1 MKLKNKI
8 TLLLV
13 LVALSLGPLAT
24 CIFGQGSS
32 PGLDKEI
39 QKVFDDRDMSG
50 LAIAVVSNDS
60 IIYRKTLGYRILEG
74 NGKTADVL
82 NEDDLFAL
90 ASVSKTFIAT
100 TIMRLVDDKKLKLD
114 DDAQKY
120 LGFRLRNPN
129 SPSKKIT
136 VKHLLTHTSGIT
148 DSHGWWNIE
157 YINPEQD
164 KEYFKSYTKHE
175 PGKHYEYCNLNYTLL
190 GGVIE
195 GVTGKRFDE
204 VVDEIIMRP
213 LGLGG
218 SFNTNKLDKSKFVDY
233 YYYDKS
239 KKKREVNDYFY
250 RTYEQL
256 EPANYVLGKNLSLEY
271 PAAGMKITSG
281 DLAKYMMMHMNDG
294 QLGDTRVISKK
305 SELQMQKN
313 YVGSS
318 NYGLSYRQYKG
329 LIPDAVLHGQTGG
342 GGGVKTCMIF
352 DRDRKIGFVI
362 LSAGADSDYID
373 GYGDIHKPLIKILY
387 KYLFADGE

>member
-8 TLLLV
+8 AILV
-13 LVALSLGPLAT
+13 VLIAMSLGPLAIH
-24 CIFGQGSS
+24 IFGQND
-32 PGLDKEI
+32 PVGLENEI
-39 QKVFDDRDMSG
+39 QSVFDKRKMSG
-50 LAIAVVSNDS
+50 LAIAVVSGDS
-60 IIYRKTLGYRILEG
+60 IIYQKAMGHRVLPED
-74 NGKTADVL
+74 GKPGDAL
-82 NEDDLFAL
+82 REDDLFAL

-100 TIMRLVDDKKLKLD
+100 VIMRLVDDNKLKLD

-120 LGFRLRNPN
+120 LGFRLRNPY

-136 VKHLLTHTSGIT
+136 VKHLLTHTSGIS

-157 YINPEQD
+157 YIKPEQD
-164 KEYFKSYTKHE
+164 KEYYKSYTKNE

-195 GVTGKRFDE
+195 GVTGKRFDD
-204 VVDEIIMRP
+204 VVDEIIMQP

-218 SFNTNKLDKSKFVDY
+218 SFNTNKLDPGKFVDY

-250 RTYEQL
+250 RTYKQL
-256 EPANYVLGKNLSLEY
+256 EPASYELGKNLSLEY

-294 QLGDTRVISKK
+294 KLGDTRVISAK
-305 SELQMQKN
+305 SERLMQKN

-318 NYGLSYRQYKG
+318 NYGLSYRQYTG
-329 LIPDAVLHGQTGG
+329 LIPGSVLHGQTGG

-373 GYGDIHKPLIKILY
+373 GYEDIHKPLIKILY